1 MSALRRRA
9 AARLIGLGAVA
20 AATLTGVT
28 APAAVGA
35 DRGPAL
41 PTAGLPSAPL
51 DLGPADL
58 TETRAVDRLQ
68 PGVTLT
74 TIRRGST
81 DPSSTWTLEVRI
93 PSVTDP
99 STPPR
104 VLADVASAEL
114 EADRLRERGVDAR
127 VEAVARPRAVDV
139 APGELGWRVRVG
151 SWPTRA
157 EAEAALTGLTAV
169 GGLGSAVFTGWDG
182 DTTARGPWTVRVLS
196 VDPSAFSGSVVG
208 SYGPDLER
216 RETTSAL
223 AAAQGATAAVN
234 GGYFVLDP
242 ASGAPGDPAGIGVYR
257 GRLLSE
263 PVDGRPGLVLRAD
276 GRGSIGRFAWAGE
289 VLVQGRRHTTTLPLD
304 GLDRVPGLI
313 RNCGGEPTDTP
324 TALPLH
330 DVTCTDGSE
339 VVSFTREFGATT
351 PTGPGTELVL
361 DRRGTV
367 VEVRDGRGTT
377 LADGT
382 TSVQAVGEAATQ
394 LARARTGDRVRL
406 RSWLQARSDGRRPV
420 TAAATVVNGGPM
432 LVQDGK
438 ERITQAADG
447 FVRPGDPT
455 FSYGFVAKRNPRTFA
470 GIDRAGRTLL
480 VTVDG
485 RSVDDLGLS
494 IPETA
499 DVARSLG
506 MVDALNLD
514 GGGSTAMVVAGVL
527 VSRPSDTSGERPVGD
542 AVLVLPD
549 RRR

>member
-1 MSALRRRA
+1 
-9 AARLIGLGAVA
+9 VVT
-20 AATLTGVT
+20 ATLAGAT
-28 APAAVGA
+28 APPAVGA
-35 DRGPAL
+35 DRPPAV
-41 PTAGLPSAPL
+41 PAPGLPPAPL
-51 DLGPADL
+51 ELGPDGL
-58 TETRAVDRLQ
+58 VENRTVQRLQ

-74 TIRRGST
+74 SIRRGSA
-81 DPSSTWTLEVRI
+81 DPSLTWTLEVRI
-93 PSVTDP
+93 PSSTDP

-104 VLADVASAEL
+104 VLSDVASAEA
-114 EADRLRERGVDAR
+114 EATRLRAQGLDAR
-127 VEAVARPRAVDV
+127 VEAVARPRAADV
-139 APGELGWRVRVG
+139 EPGTLGHRVRVG
-151 SWPTRA
+151 AWPTRA
-157 EAEAALTGLTAV
+157 EADAALALLTAA
-169 GGLGSAVFTGWDG
+169 GGVGSAVFTGWDG
-182 DTTARGPWTVRVLS
+182 DPTARGPWTVRVLQ
-196 VDPSAFSGSVVG
+196 VDPSAFSGSLIG

-223 AAAQGATAAVN
+223 AQAQQATAAVN

-242 ASGAPGDPAGIGVYR
+242 ASGAPGDPAGIGVYG

-263 PVDGRPGLVLRAD
+263 PVDGRPGLLLRPD
-276 GRGSIGRFAWAGE
+276 GRGSVGRFAWTGE
-289 VLVQGRRHTTTLPLD
+289 VVVEGPRRTRTLALD

-313 RNCGGEPTDTP
+313 RNCGGEASDAP

-330 DVTCTDGSE
+330 DVTCTDASE
-339 VVSFTREFGATT
+339 VVSFTPEFGATT
-351 PTGPGTELVL
+351 PVGAGTELVL

-367 VEVRDGRGTT
+367 LEVRDRRGVA

-382 TSVQAVGEAATQ
+382 TSVQAVGEAAPV
-394 LARARTGDRVRL
+394 LARARTGDRVRV
-406 RSWLQARSDGRRPV
+406 RGWLHDGAGRRR
-420 TAAATVVNGGPM
+420 AAAPGGTVVNGGPL
-432 LVQDGK
+432 LVQDGR

-470 GIDRAGRTLL
+470 GVDRAGRTLL

-514 GGGSTAMVVAGVL
+514 GGGSTAMVVGGAL
-527 VSRPSDTSGERPVGD
+527 VSRPSDAAGERPVGD
-542 AVLVLPD
+542 AVLVLPA